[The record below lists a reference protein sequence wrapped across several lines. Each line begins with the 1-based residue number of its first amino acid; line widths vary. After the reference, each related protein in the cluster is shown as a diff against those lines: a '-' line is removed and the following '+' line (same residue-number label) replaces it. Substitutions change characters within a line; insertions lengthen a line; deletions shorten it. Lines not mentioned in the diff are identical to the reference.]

1 MSQANKLADF
11 EAVHSDVSSDY
22 YSWLLGQAAALRS
35 RRHDLL
41 DWDKLAEEL
50 ESMAVSEE
58 RELLSQFKRLFVHLL
73 KLQYQAR
80 KRSRSWENSVD
91 DARERVGD
99 LLDWE
104 KVAEEI
110 ESMAVREDRE
120 LLSQLKR
127 LFVHLLK
134 LQYQS
139 RKRSR
144 SWENSIDDA
153 RERVGDLLAAVSY
166 THLTLPTICSV

>member
-58 RELLSQFKRLFVHLL
+58 RELLSQ
-73 KLQYQAR
+73 
-80 KRSRSWENSVD
+80 
-91 DARERVGD
+91 
-99 LLDWE
+99 
-104 KVAEEI
+104 
-110 ESMAVREDRE
+110 
-120 LLSQLKR
+120 LKR

-153 RERVGDLLAAVSY
+153 RERVGDLLAASPSIRNKTVESPEFLDKAY
-166 THLTLPTICSV
+166 VRARRQAGREMHLDEQQWDEVLPKSCPWTSDQFLSDRFWPKPE

>member
-11 EAVHSDVSSDY
+11 EAMRSDVSSDY
-22 YSWLLGQAAALRS
+22 YSWLLGQVAALRS

-50 ESMAVSEE
+50 ESMAVREE
-58 RELLSQFKRLFVHLL
+58 
-73 KLQYQAR
+73 
-80 KRSRSWENSVD
+80 
-91 DARERVGD
+91 
-99 LLDWE
+99 
-104 KVAEEI
+104 
-110 ESMAVREDRE
+110 RE

-144 SWENSIDDA
+144 SWENSVDDA
-153 RERVGDLLAAVSY
+153 RERVEDLLAASPSIRNKTVGSREFIDKAY
-166 THLTLPTICSV
+166 GRARRQAAREMHLDERQWDEVLPKSCPWTSDQFLSEHWPKPE

>member
-1 MSQANKLADF
+1 MSEANKLADF
-11 EAVHSDVSSDY
+11 ASVHSDVSSDY
-22 YSWLLGQAAALRS
+22 YSWLLEQAATLRS

-41 DWDKLAEEL
+41 DWDKLADEL

-58 RELLSQFKRLFVHLL
+58 
-73 KLQYQAR
+73 
-80 KRSRSWENSVD
+80 
-91 DARERVGD
+91 
-99 LLDWE
+99 
-104 KVAEEI
+104 
-110 ESMAVREDRE
+110 RE

-144 SWENSIDDA
+144 GWENSVDDA
-153 RERVGDLLAAVSY
+153 RERVGDLLAASPSIRNKTVESPEFLDKVY
-166 THLTLPTICSV
+166 ARARRQAGREMHLDEPQWDEVLPKSCPWTSDQFLSDHF

>member
-1 MSQANKLADF
+1 MAAALLVMSQANKLADF
-11 EAVHSDVSSDY
+11 AAVHSDVSSDY
-22 YSWLLGQAAALRS
+22 YSWLLEQAATLRS

-50 ESMAVSEE
+50 ESMAVREE
-58 RELLSQFKRLFVHLL
+58 
-73 KLQYQAR
+73 
-80 KRSRSWENSVD
+80 
-91 DARERVGD
+91 
-99 LLDWE
+99 
-104 KVAEEI
+104 
-110 ESMAVREDRE
+110 RE

-144 SWENSIDDA
+144 SWENSVDDA
-153 RERVGDLLAAVSY
+153 RERVGDLLAASPSIRNKTVESLEFIDKAY
-166 THLTLPTICSV
+166 GRARRQAGREMHLDEQQWDELFPKSCPWTAELFLNDHFWPKTN